1 MSRWNNS
8 LIDGIEET
16 TNETW
21 EDCEIKIKELIKD
34 ELKMNEHIKIDL
46 CHRLSRMK
54 SQNRPFTIFYRIT
67 KFKEKQKILKNTK
80 LSKIL
85 VFSTMRISLRH
96 DEIEQKTGQK
106 CCSIESK
113 INLLILITVLSLF
126 VIMGVIL
133 AVFIS
138 FCLCHYIIILLLR
151 LPLYFQKCRKC
162 KSN

>member
-1 MSRWNNS
+1 
-8 LIDGIEET
+8 
-16 TNETW
+16 
-21 EDCEIKIKELIKD
+21 
-34 ELKMNEHIKIDL
+34 MNEHIKIDL

-54 SQNRPFTIFYRIT
+54 NQNRPFTIFYRIT

-96 DEIEQKTGQK
+96 DEIEEKTGQK

-133 AVFIS
+133 A